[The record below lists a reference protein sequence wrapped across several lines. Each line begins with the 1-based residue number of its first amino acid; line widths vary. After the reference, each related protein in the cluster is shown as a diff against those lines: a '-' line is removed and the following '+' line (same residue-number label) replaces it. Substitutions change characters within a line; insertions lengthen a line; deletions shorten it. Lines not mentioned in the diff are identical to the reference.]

1 MSEIINSQ
9 ITAAK
14 AVIKDLGGSIISD
27 DRAFSHA
34 LLKNI
39 YGVEYIDQFDLV
51 TDGTNDGGID
61 FLYYDEEENKVILCQ
76 AKYTGALSFDQIIA
90 ELNKMYSTVQNFK
103 KAHTGSYNDRIRK
116 ALQNALD
123 RLPDDSAD
131 SIEFAIFTTAPVD
144 INAAKKKIDNTEH
157 SFSAETVSIY
167 DVEDIEKAIQ
177 RAQETLQTVSYAK
190 IKLDRARNY
199 LSYESDDLDGIF
211 CNVLSTSIVQLYNKF
226 SGAGLFDL
234 NIRRYIRN
242 KLVDSGITKTLDSDR
257 ENFWFLN
264 NGIIIA
270 CTDYGVDG
278 DTVWLENFSIVNG
291 GQTTQ
296 LIGTYKGT
304 NTKEFYIPCKIVATK
319 NPARSSDFYT
329 KIAEATNSQ
338 KPIYPRDLKSN
349 SPEMLRLAK
358 WLSHEKIYLEIKRGY
373 KPSKKYIY
381 SIKNDELGQL
391 ILSFALQQPGTAR
404 NGKRKIFEA
413 NTYDRVFKVNY
424 EKDTA
429 KKSFVLD
436 LIVLDRRYQEIEKKY
451 KISGLDPI
459 QTEILKNGKQ
469 MIFAIMGICYRM
481 ANGEI
486 SEGDLLTTP
495 KSVANIPFTY
505 GKFLSSYTNDDLEK
519 RLERMIKAIIKVLAD
534 SYKMALNNKQAT
546 SVSNYFKSDAKYYTD
561 ILQNFAQM
569 LDFMAGEE
577 IKQNMVIFKRG

>member
-1 MSEIINSQ
+1 M
-9 ITAAK
+9 
-14 AVIKDLGGSIISD
+14 
-27 DRAFSHA
+27 
-34 LLKNI
+34 
-39 YGVEYIDQFDLV
+39 
-51 TDGTNDGGID
+51 
-61 FLYYDEEENKVILCQ
+61 
-76 AKYTGALSFDQIIA
+76 
-90 ELNKMYSTVQNFK
+90 
-103 KAHTGSYNDRIRK
+103 
-116 ALQNALD
+116 
-123 RLPDDSAD
+123 
-131 SIEFAIFTTAPVD
+131 
-144 INAAKKKIDNTEH
+144 
-157 SFSAETVSIY
+157 
-167 DVEDIEKAIQ
+167 
-177 RAQETLQTVSYAK
+177 
-190 IKLDRARNY
+190 
-199 LSYESDDLDGIF
+199 
-211 CNVLSTSIVQLYNKF
+211 
-226 SGAGLFDL
+226 
-234 NIRRYIRN
+234 
-242 KLVDSGITKTLDSDR
+242 
-257 ENFWFLN
+257 
-264 NGIIIA
+264 
-270 CTDYGVDG
+270 
-278 DTVWLENFSIVNG
+278 
-291 GQTTQ
+291 
-296 LIGTYKGT
+296 
-304 NTKEFYIPCKIVATK
+304 
-319 NPARSSDFYT
+319 
-329 KIAEATNSQ
+329 
-338 KPIYPRDLKSN
+338 
-349 SPEMLRLAK
+349 
-358 WLSHEKIYLEIKRGY
+358 
-373 KPSKKYIY
+373 
-381 SIKNDELGQL
+381 